1 MSCAHFH
8 CMNRF
13 NIYNAKKNNNDYLF
27 VCLSNLSHKYVRNL
41 ISSNLQAS
49 VRKNLSINEQMQL
62 EVSSL
67 MFCFL
72 FSSSELI
79 LVKRE
84 RWVACFQLAICLKDR
99 NELMSGCSGSP
110 TVTGWT
116 SLLLPR
122 NQSTIYLS
130 FLCTVVNTRH
140 SETVDPTCTPS
151 IVTTRPFPLMYI
163 NTHVYL
169 VNFTYLLL
177 SIY

>member
-1 MSCAHFH
+1 MHIAKTGKLWMKSACLRLRLRRLQGHPRSMYWPTLH
-8 CMNRF
+8 VQNKDLLQHKGYCKHWNVI
-13 NIYNAKKNNNDYLF
+13 NIMCRVHTFIAWIGLTFTMPKKNNEYLF

-84 RWVACFQLAICLKDR
+84 RWVACFQLAICL
-99 NELMSGCSGSP
+99 
-110 TVTGWT
+110 
-116 SLLLPR
+116 
-122 NQSTIYLS
+122 
-130 FLCTVVNTRH
+130 
-140 SETVDPTCTPS
+140 
-151 IVTTRPFPLMYI
+151 
-163 NTHVYL
+163 
-169 VNFTYLLL
+169 
-177 SIY
+177 